1 MAKTKVLLVDDEKS
15 FTNLLKLN
23 LEETGKYE
31 VRVENWPEDAIEA
44 IRQFKPDIVFLD
56 IIMPRMPGGNVAAQ
70 IAAEPDIKDT
80 PIVFLTAA
88 VRKHQVEE
96 NEGIICDRPCLAKP
110 ATIEEVIQM
119 IDEHARKQPEA
130 TR

>member
-1 MAKTKVLLVDDEKS
+1 MDKKRILLVDDEKS

-23 LEETGKYE
+23 LEDTGNYE
-31 VRVENWPEDAIEA
+31 VRVENWAEDAITAAKE
-44 IRQFKPDIVFLD
+44 FKPDLILLD

-70 IAAEPDIKDT
+70 IKEDPALKST

-96 NEGIICDRPCLAKP
+96 NDGIICDLPCLAKP
-110 ATIEEVIQM
+110 ASVEDVIEM
-119 IDEHARKQPEA
+119 IEKHARKA
-130 TR
+130 AAAH

>member
-1 MAKTKVLLVDDEKS
+1 MAKKRILLVDDEKS

-23 LEETGKYE
+23 LEETGNYE
-31 VRVENWPEDAIEA
+31 VRVENWAEDAYTAARE
-44 IRQFKPDIVFLD
+44 FKPDLVLLD

-70 IAAEPDIKDT
+70 IQEDPDLKDT

-110 ATIEEVIQM
+110 ATVETVIQA
-119 IDEHARKQPEA
+119 IEKHSRP
-130 TR
+130 

>member
-23 LEETGKYE
+23 LEETGNYD
-31 VRVENWPEDAIEA
+31 VRVENWAEDA
-44 IRQFKPDIVFLD
+44 FKAVKEFQPDIVFLD
-56 IIMPRMPGGNVAAQ
+56 IIMPRVPGGNVAAQ
-70 IAAEPDIKDT
+70 IANDPAIKDT

-110 ATIEEVIQM
+110 ATIDEVIGM
-119 IDEHARKQPEA
+119 IDEHARKPA
-130 TR
+130 